1 MAGEAEKKGK
11 TYRAYECDNA
21 LPFGYTYD
29 SYIPREKYEK
39 MSVIEKQQALL
50 QFSPLMI
57 VKFRLKLLPGKAVR
71 RKTEN

>member
-1 MAGEAEKKGK
+1 
-11 TYRAYECDNA
+11 
-21 LPFGYTYD
+21 
-29 SYIPREKYEK
+29 

-50 QFSPLMI
+50 QELCWMKVHFRRQFSPLMI